1 MHRFTRRITKR
12 TALLTLGLLAMLSAP
27 LAMAAGEGRPLD
39 GGARNPSSNP
49 ALDYTRETQIIAD
62 TSTYGTRQSNKSDNG
77 GGAIYGCRSKAG
89 GTPANNEP
97 CLRVN
102 NLSDGYAFEFQ
113 SSSGVLGGTITVG
126 KGGDNVK
133 PFTTNATGV
142 ATGLNADEVDGK
154 SAEDL
159 ANADKLDGKDSADF
173 AATGDL
179 LFAAVTDSG
188 TLGAKRGVDTAGLTD
203 AAANTYTVTFARE
216 VDTCSFTATQAGAT
230 ATAQTFAVAPVAAN
244 KRQVTVDQQDDGALP
259 GVGFFLQAV
268 C

>member
-1 MHRFTRRITKR
+1 MDRITRRITKR

-113 SSSGVLGGTITVG
+113 SSNGVLGGTITVG
-126 KGGDNVK
+126 KGGDNAK

-173 AATGDL
+173 AAAGDL
-179 LFAAVTDSG
+179 LFAAVDAAG
-188 TLGAKRGVDTAGLTD
+188 KVTAGRG
-203 AAANTYTVTFARE
+203 AASASYAAGTNTYTVVFNRD
-216 VDTCSFTATQAGAT
+216 VDKCSFTATQTGADASATTFAATPAAGNTKAVTVDESGAT
-230 ATAQTFAVAPVAAN
+230 ATPFHL
-244 KRQVTVDQQDDGALP
+244 QVI
-259 GVGFFLQAV
+259 